1 MQWLTGWFGNHIY
14 ITYLLIFIFMSYV
27 YNKVFRTRKLPVLK
41 TLLVY
46 VLIAIGSI
54 MLLVFQVAGL
64 PIILSLAVAVLL
76 MLLVRVRYFV
86 ERRTGKR
93 PS

>member
-1 MQWLTGWFGNHIY
+1 VNAWLADHIY
-14 ITYLLIFIFMSYV
+14 ITYVLIFVFMTYV

-41 TLLVY
+41 SVIIY
-46 VLIAIGSI
+46 VLLALGSI

-64 PIILSLAVAVLL
+64 PIVLSLAVAVGL

-86 ERRTGKR
+86 EKR
-93 PS
+93 SGNKKA